1 MTVRLWRVVI
11 FSVLLAM
18 GVVGGQGLAGEGA
31 RTLTLAQMVFLHD
44 TPYAVSYTLQL
55 EPGRTSGSAQIYS
68 FKGAAYLSGD
78 LNRLTLMGY
87 DLRRAAGR
95 IVFGGLVP
103 ARLLAHLPAVTIF
116 QSPFMIEG
124 RYDLRR
130 FGRASAHMKLDPKSG
145 DAHGHIHISAVSEAL
160 NTVGDPTEGFS
171 LAATFM
177 KEHIVGVL
185 GHGALVGA
193 DVKYHQKRHDP
204 RDWPLEG
211 TVIVRW
217 QLTVLS
223 QTEWTISGEIVSTVK
238 MDP

>member
-1 MTVRLWRVVI
+1 MAIRLGRVVI
-11 FSVLLAM
+11 LLVLLALC
-18 GVVGGQGLAGEGA
+18 VGGQGLAGEGA
-31 RTLTLAQMVFLHD
+31 RTLTLAQMVFVHEA
-44 TPYAVSYTLQL
+44 PYAVSYQLQV
-55 EPGRTSGSAQIYS
+55 EPARTSGGTQIYN

-78 LNRLTLMGY
+78 LNRLTLLGY

-124 RYDLRR
+124 HYDLRR
-130 FGRASAHMKLDPKSG
+130 FGRASAQMKLDPKSG
-145 DAHGHIHISAVSEAL
+145 DAHGHLYVNAVAEAL
-160 NTVGDPTEGFS
+160 NTVGDPTESYS
-171 LAATFM
+171 LAVTFM
-177 KEHIVGVL
+177 KDQIVGVF

-193 DVKYHQKRHDP
+193 DVKYQQRRHDP

-223 QTEWTISGEIVSTVK
+223 QTEWLIAGEIVSTVK

>member
-1 MTVRLWRVVI
+1 MPRVLRI
-11 FSVLLAM
+11 ATLLVLLGMVA
-18 GVVGGQGLAGEGA
+18 GGQGLAGEGA
-31 RTLTLAQMVFLHD
+31 RSLTLVQMVFLHD
-44 TPYAVSYTLQL
+44 TPYAVTYNLQM
-55 EPGRTSGSAQIYS
+55 EPGRTSGGASIYS

-78 LNRLTLMGY
+78 LNKLTLLGY

-103 ARLLAHLPAVTIF
+103 ARLLAHLPATAIF
-116 QSPFMIEG
+116 QGPFMVTG
-124 RYDLRR
+124 HYDLGR

-145 DAHGHIHISAVSEAL
+145 DAHGHIYIDAVSLAL
-160 NTVGDPTEGFS
+160 NTVGDPTADFS

-177 KEHIVGVL
+177 QEHIVGVF

-211 TVIVRW
+211 SAWVRW
-217 QLTVLS
+217 RLTVLG